1 MGIYLIIFLA
11 LHLGGRY
18 YNCEPNE
25 RRTVDENEDFWWSE
39 DERCGDVER
48 EDLDLDD
55 DDKDPVEF
63 DGLLT
68 F

>member
-1 MGIYLIIFLA
+1 
-11 LHLGGRY
+11 
-18 YNCEPNE
+18 
-25 RRTVDENEDFWWSE
+25 VDENEDFWWSE